1 MRNVMILT
9 RRELSSYF
17 VSPIAYVVIGLFVA
31 ATGFFFASPVIGSF
45 QTGGPADMDWTF
57 KVVPFILVL
66 LIPVLAMRAL
76 AEEQGSGTIETLL
89 TAPVT
94 DVEVVLGKW
103 LGCWLVYLV
112 MLAPTALYLVAIA
125 TFGNP
130 DYGPIASGYI
140 GLALL
145 GALYVAISLWASS
158 LTRNQVIAAVIGI
171 ALLALLGWMA
181 PIIGSV
187 APPPYRMIAQQ
198 LSIPAHAD
206 DFRSGV
212 VDLTQIIYFVV
223 FTAYMLF
230 FTVKILE
237 SRRWR

>member
-1 MRNVMILT
+1 MTQESKHKNRAAPAASLAGMVWFAGWLFT
-9 RRELSSYF
+9 
-17 VSPIAYVVIGLFVA
+17 IAYANLIWWKIILALVVWL
-31 ATGFFFASPVIGSF
+31 ASASCI
-45 QTGGPADMDWTF
+45 
-57 KVVPFILVL
+57 I
-66 LIPVLAMRAL
+66 
-76 AEEQGSGTIETLL
+76 GTI
-89 TAPVT
+89 
-94 DVEVVLGKW
+94 VEVVLGKW

-125 TFGNP
+125 IFGNP

-145 GALYVAISLWASS
+145 GALYVAIGLWASS

-171 ALLALLGWMA
+171 ALLALLGWLA

-212 VDLTQIIYFVV
+212 VDPIQIIYFVV